1 MFISYEVVVWIFDK
15 LWGLAINLILLPIAI
30 LGLTLDYLRHWARRV
45 SYLISSQN
53 QINLPVLLFN
63 YIRLV

>member
-15 LWGLAINLILLPIAI
+15 LWGLVINCVLLPIAI

-45 SYLISSQN
+45 SYLISQK
-53 QINLPVLLFN
+53 INYTSDLTD
-63 YIRLV
+63 I

>member
-30 LGLTLDYLRHWARRV
+30 MGLALDYLRHWARRV
-45 SYLISSQN
+45 SYLISS
-53 QINLPVLLFN
+53 I
-63 YIRLV
+63 ISD